1 MANVT
6 SVSLSVANLADVRVP
21 RNSPMQKRF
30 IIWVPAFA
38 ILAMA
43 LAVAGPMPVPE
54 TPAAEQRADR

>member
-6 SVSLSVANLADVRVP
+6 SVSLSVANLADDRVP

-38 ILAMA
+38 ILAMT
-43 LAVAGPMPVPE
+43 LAVAGLMPVPE

>member
-6 SVSLSVANLADVRVP
+6 SVSLSVANLANVRVP